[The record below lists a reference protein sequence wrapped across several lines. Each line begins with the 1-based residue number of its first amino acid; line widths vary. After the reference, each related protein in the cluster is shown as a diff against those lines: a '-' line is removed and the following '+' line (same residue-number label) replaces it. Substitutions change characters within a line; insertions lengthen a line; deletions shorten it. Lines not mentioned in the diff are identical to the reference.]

1 MAARRP
7 GREGRCEVVSSQ
19 AGAAGGHLDLL
30 ASGEVA
36 ETCDRCGPAVG
47 AAYRVEG
54 AGELYLCGQC
64 ASRLWRALSVRG
76 WIFWSLGVHAIAPQ
90 ANPAP
95 GCGPAE
101 DAA

>member
-1 MAARRP
+1 VKWWAVKLEQRA
-7 GREGRCEVVSSQ
+7 GTWADGWREMT
-19 AGAAGGHLDLL
+19 
-30 ASGEVA
+30 

-76 WIFWSLGVHAIAPQ
+76 WIFWSLGVHAVAPQ